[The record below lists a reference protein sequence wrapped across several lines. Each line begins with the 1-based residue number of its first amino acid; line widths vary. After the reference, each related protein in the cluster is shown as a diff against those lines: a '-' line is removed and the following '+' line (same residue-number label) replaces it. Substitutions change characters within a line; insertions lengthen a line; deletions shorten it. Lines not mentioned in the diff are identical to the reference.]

1 MAGLGIVG
9 CCPLMRRD
17 DVREMYLVMF
27 GKPVRGGLGRG
38 RLQIVKI
45 TVLFLIIRQT
55 LAHMLENTDGKFLRL
70 FMGQILAQPSG
81 IKPCFVHAE
90 KSDGREV
97 IVKAAE
103 IPFGIGIQP
112 FFHQLA
118 DCHAFDLQTA
128 GGNVHHPVKTG
139 KELSLVCREI
149 GDARHIDGNNA
160 DGAGGFAAAEK
171 SAGLSAKLT
180 QIKPQTAAHTAYIG
194 RLHIRIDVVGKIG
207 GAEFRRHFK

>member
-1 MAGLGIVG
+1 
-9 CCPLMRRD
+9 
-17 DVREMYLVMF
+17 
-27 GKPVRGGLGRG
+27 
-38 RLQIVKI
+38 
-45 TVLFLIIRQT
+45 
-55 LAHMLENTDGKFLRL
+55 
-70 FMGQILAQPSG
+70 MGQVLAQPSG

-103 IPFGIGIQP
+103 IPLGIGIQP

-128 GGNVHHPVKTG
+128 CGKVHHPVKTG

-149 GDARHIDGNNA
+149 GDARHIDGNDA
-160 DGAGGFAAAEK
+160 DGSGGFAAAEK
-171 SAGLSAKLT
+171 AAGLFAKLA
-180 QIKPQTAAHTAYIG
+180 QIKPQPAAHTAHIG

-207 GAEFRRHFK
+207 CAEFRRHFK